1 MNTSNLHSTLKRNSL
16 ILKNKNEY
24 IMTAEYC
31 WMTPKNNSSYYL
43 RNSEIKNF
51 KYKQYQPMKGIEIK

>member
-1 MNTSNLHSTLKRNSL
+1 
-16 ILKNKNEY
+16 
-24 IMTAEYC
+24 MTAEYC